1 MRSLTVLASFVV
13 LAAAQSQNIPLELA
27 AVKAHFQ
34 QSLLVPELL
43 KDFDPTV
50 LINVNY
56 AGAGDIA
63 TGQLLTK
70 DQVGSAPTITVIA
83 PAGVKLDGNYTL
95 AMVDPGAVGEDQSSG
110 VTRHW
115 LVNSLTI
122 DGGALKNASALSVT
136 EYAGPAPPLG
146 SGPHRYTF
154 LLYSQP
160 AEFNPPNEFSGANI
174 GVSKFDVTAYATA
187 SKLGPIIG
195 GSYIRVQDG
204 EPTVSLAPTSAVV
217 TSALSAPATTGSRT
231 GTSTGTGAGAA
242 TGTPKSNDASNTVI
256 SPLLALAGLA
266 LMVMV

>member
-1 MRSLTVLASFVV
+1 
-13 LAAAQSQNIPLELA
+13 
-27 AVKAHFQ
+27 
-34 QSLLVPELL
+34 
-43 KDFDPTV
+43 
-50 LINVNY
+50 
-56 AGAGDIA
+56 
-63 TGQLLTK
+63 LTK

-110 VTRHW
+110 ATRHW

-136 EYAGPAPPLG
+136 EYAGPAPPVG

-160 AEFNPPNEFSGANI
+160 AEFGPPSEFSGANI
-174 GVSKFDVTAYATA
+174 GVSKFDVTAYATT

-204 EPTVSLAPTSAVV
+204 ESTVSLAPTSAVV
-217 TSALSAPATTGSRT
+217 SSALSAPVTTGSRT
-231 GTSTGTGAGAA
+231 GTATGSGAA
-242 TGTPKSNDASNTVI
+242 TGTSTSNDASNAVI

-266 LMVMV
+266 LMVVA